1 MLFPVI
7 VKYRDKDINLGE
19 IDVLAFKEDIPDLQ
33 DYIIS
38 LMQRGADLDRDNRC
52 SVDSLMEDLFKDC
65 DTKLIDQYVKDNY
78 SLIKEHFEWERL
90 GWISEFIDIS
100 DSLEGKL
107 PEGFYM
113 VYGSVRGILPRNF
126 PSNLKYSAILYKTWN
141 LLRNEIRDVI
151 ISSWLDDHWE
161 EAQQYLSKM
170 RFPPSFEQDFYVGVT
185 HRELFKAYTK
195 KVDRKNGE
203 ERRGRKIEGENKQDA

>member
-1 MLFPVI
+1 MLFPVVVQYKNEN
-7 VKYRDKDINLGE
+7 VKLGD
-19 IDVLAFKEDIPDLQ
+19 IDVLAFREDIPDLR
-33 DYIIS
+33 DYMVS
-38 LMQRGADLDRDNRC
+38 LMQRGADLDRENRC
-52 SVDSLMEDLFKDC
+52 SVDSLIEDLFKEC
-65 DTKLIDQYVKDNY
+65 DVKLVDQYVKDNY

-107 PEGFYM
+107 PEGFYII
-113 VYGSVRGILPRNF
+113 YGSVRGILPRDF
-126 PSNLKYSAILYKTWN
+126 PKNLKYSAILYKTWN

-170 RFPPSFEQDFYVGVT
+170 RFPPTFEQDYYVGVT

-195 KVDRKNGE
+195 RVERGNGE
-203 ERRGRKIEGENKQDA
+203 ERRSRKIEGENQ